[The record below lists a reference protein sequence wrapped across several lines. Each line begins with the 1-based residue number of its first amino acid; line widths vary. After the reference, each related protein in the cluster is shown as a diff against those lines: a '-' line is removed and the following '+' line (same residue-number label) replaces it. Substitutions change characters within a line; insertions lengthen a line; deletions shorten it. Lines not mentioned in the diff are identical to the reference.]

1 MKKATV
7 IATCLVN
14 SSICGRSEAG
24 EEVVRRVFAREY
36 PGKSFDA
43 WNLELSQS
51 EAENIVQAVRGALL
65 IDVAL
70 FIRDLTD

>member
-14 SSICGRSEAG
+14 SSICGRSETG
-24 EEVVRRVFAREY
+24 EEIVRRVFAREY
-36 PGKSFDA
+36 PGKSFVA

-51 EAENIVQAVRGALL
+51 EADYSLVSLTTH
-65 IDVAL
+65 
-70 FIRDLTD
+70 DLPPFTVT